1 LKVTKWSTLAGDLN
15 VSEQEAEQFSGEPGS
30 LSAGT
35 AVPPS
40 SHARSEPVAASAP
53 ESAQES
59 IQESIQESPNVASPD
74 LVPEQAAGAETPEID
89 APKADAPKA
98 HAPKADAPRAPGKVM
113 IMSSGDRSWDRD
125 DAAGAEPE
133 TEQSAGMLGKR
144 RLAALAAVLAL
155 ATVTGALGGALATA
169 GLGHFVGNDAT
180 SAGNRT
186 FEATVAR
193 IDADILNLKL
203 SVEHTSKTGM
213 SQYNRTSDRLDRLE
227 KAQAEP
233 AAKLAKLSEAVEKLR
248 AAAAVAPAVAA
259 PVASVPVAAAPVA
272 AKEATGSIASP
283 APMPADAPKVELA
296 RLPTV
301 EGWVLR
307 GVSNG
312 VALIEGRRGIYEVYA
327 GDPVPGAG
335 RVDAI
340 RRQDGRWVV
349 VTSKGLIVGR

>member
-1 LKVTKWSTLAGDLN
+1 M
-15 VSEQEAEQFSGEPGS
+15 SEQKAEQISGEPGS

-40 SHARSEPVAASAP
+40 SDGRSEPVSASTP
-53 ESAQES
+53 ESVQES
-59 IQESIQESPNVASPD
+59 IEESPSIDSPG
-74 LVPEQAAGAETPEID
+74 LVPEQAAGAETPEIG

-113 IMSSGDRSWDRD
+113 IMSSVDRSWDRD

-133 TEQSAGMLGKR
+133 TNQSAGMFGKR
-144 RLAALAAVLAL
+144 RLSALAAVVAL
-155 ATVTGALGGALATA
+155 ATVTGALGGVLATA

-193 IDADILNLKL
+193 IDADILNLRL
-203 SVEHTSKTGM
+203 SVEHTSKMGM
-213 SQYNRTSDRLDRLE
+213 SQFNRTGERLDKLE

-248 AAAAVAPAVAA
+248 AAAAVAPAVAP
-259 PVASVPVAAAPVA
+259 PVASVPAAAAPIA
-272 AKEATGSIASP
+272 AKEATGSIAP
-283 APMPADAPKVELA
+283 APAPADAPKVELA

>member
-1 LKVTKWSTLAGDLN
+1 LN
-15 VSEQEAEQFSGEPGS
+15 VSEQKAEQISGEPGS
-30 LSAGT
+30 FSGGT
-35 AVPPS
+35 AAPPS
-40 SHARSEPVAASAP
+40 SDARSEPVSASIP
-53 ESAQES
+53 ESVQES
-59 IQESIQESPNVASPD
+59 IEESPSIDSPG
-74 LVPEQAAGAETPEID
+74 LVPEQAAGAETPEIG

-113 IMSSGDRSWDRD
+113 IMSSVDRSWDRD
-125 DAAGAEPE
+125 DDAGAEPE
-133 TEQSAGMLGKR
+133 TNQSAGMLGKR
-144 RLAALAAVLAL
+144 RLAALAAVVAL
-155 ATVTGALGGALATA
+155 ATVTGALGGVLATA

-193 IDADILNLKL
+193 IDADILNLRL
-203 SVEHTSKTGM
+203 SVEHTSKMGM
-213 SQYNRTSDRLDRLE
+213 SQFNRTGERLDKLE

-259 PVASVPVAAAPVA
+259 PVASVPAAAAPIA
-272 AKEATGSIASP
+272 AKEATGSIAP
-283 APMPADAPKVELA
+283 APTPADAPKVELA

-312 VALIEGRRGIYEVYA
+312 VALIEGRRGIYEV
-327 GDPVPGAG
+327 
-335 RVDAI
+335 
-340 RRQDGRWVV
+340 
-349 VTSKGLIVGR
+349 

>member
-1 LKVTKWSTLAGDLN
+1 M
-15 VSEQEAEQFSGEPGS
+15 SEQKAEQISGEPGS
-30 LSAGT
+30 LSVGT

-40 SHARSEPVAASAP
+40 SDAQSEPVAASAP
-53 ESAQES
+53 ESVGEL
-59 IQESIQESPNVASPD
+59 IEESPSIDSPR
-74 LVPEQAAGAETPEID
+74 LVPEQAAGAETPAID

-98 HAPKADAPRAPGKVM
+98 HAPKADTPRAAGKIM
-113 IMSSGDRSWDRD
+113 IMSSGGRGWDRD
-125 DAAGAEPE
+125 DDVGPEPE
-133 TEQSAGMLGKR
+133 TDQSAGMFGKR

-169 GLGHFVGNDAT
+169 GLGCFVGNDAT

-203 SVEHTSKTGM
+203 GVEHTSKTGM
-213 SQYNRTSDRLDRLE
+213 SQYNRTSERLDRLE

-259 PVASVPVAAAPVA
+259 PVASVPAAAAPVA
-272 AKEATGSIASP
+272 AKDTTGSIAP
-283 APMPADAPKVELA
+283 APTPTDAPKVELA

>member
-1 LKVTKWSTLAGDLN
+1 M
-15 VSEQEAEQFSGEPGS
+15 SEQKADQISDPPAS

-35 AVPPS
+35 AVPLS
-40 SHARSEPVAASAP
+40 SDAQSEPVAASAP
-53 ESAQES
+53 ESVQVS
-59 IQESIQESPNVASPD
+59 IEESPSIDSPG
-74 LVPEQAAGAETPEID
+74 LVPEQAAGAETPAID
-89 APKADAPKA
+89 APNADAPKA

-113 IMSSGDRSWDRD
+113 IMSSVDRRWDRD
-125 DAAGAEPE
+125 DDASAEPE
-133 TEQSAGMLGKR
+133 TDQSAGMFGKR
-144 RLAALAAVLAL
+144 RLAALAAVVAL
-155 ATVTGALGGALATA
+155 ATVTGALSGALATA
-169 GLGHFVGNDAT
+169 GLGRLVGADAA

-213 SQYNRTSDRLDRLE
+213 SQFNRTSDRLERLE
-227 KAQAEP
+227 RAQAEP

-248 AAAAVAPAVAA
+248 AAAPAAAVAPT
-259 PVASVPVAAAPVA
+259 PAAAVPVA

-283 APMPADAPKVELA
+283 APTPADASKVEVA

-307 GVSNG
+307 GVANG

-327 GDPVPGAG
+327 GDPVSGAG
-335 RVDAI
+335 TVDAI

-349 VTSKGLIVGR
+349 ITSKGLIVGR

>member
-1 LKVTKWSTLAGDLN
+1 LN
-15 VSEQEAEQFSGEPGS
+15 VSEQKAEQTSGEPGS
-30 LSAGT
+30 LSARA

-40 SHARSEPVAASAP
+40 SDAQIEPVPASA
-53 ESAQES
+53 SVAES
-59 IQESIQESPNVASPD
+59 IQQSPNVVSPD
-74 LVPEQAAGAETPEID
+74 LVPEQAAGVEIPGID

-113 IMSSGDRSWDRD
+113 IMSSRDRRWNRD
-125 DAAGAEPE
+125 DNVGAEPE
-133 TEQSAGMLGKR
+133 TDQNAGMFGKR
-144 RLAALAAVLAL
+144 RLAAFAAVLAL
-155 ATVTGALGGALATA
+155 ATATGALATA
-169 GLGHFVGNDAT
+169 GLGRFVGNDAT

-213 SQYNRTSDRLDRLE
+213 SQYNRTSERLDRLE

-248 AAAAVAPAVAA
+248 AAVTVAPAVTA
-259 PVASVPVAAAPVA
+259 PVASVPAAAPVA
-272 AKEATGSIASP
+272 AKEATGSIAP
-283 APMPADAPKVELA
+283 APTPADAPKVELA

>member
-1 LKVTKWSTLAGDLN
+1 LN
-15 VSEQEAEQFSGEPGS
+15 VSEQNAEQISGEPGS
-30 LSAGT
+30 VGAGT
-35 AVPPS
+35 AVSPS
-40 SHARSEPVAASAP
+40 SDAQSAPVAASAP
-53 ESAQES
+53 ESARES
-59 IQESIQESPNVASPD
+59 LQESPSIYSPG
-74 LVPEQAAGAETPEID
+74 LVPEQAAGAETPAID
-89 APKADAPKA
+89 APKADAPKPDA
-98 HAPKADAPRAPGKVM
+98 PKTDAPKADAPRPPGKVM
-113 IMSSGDRSWDRD
+113 IMLSGDRDRDRD
-125 DAAGAEPE
+125 DDVGAEA
-133 TEQSAGMLGKR
+133 QAGQGAGMFGKPR
-144 RLAALAAVLAL
+144 QAALAAVLAL
-155 ATVTGALGGALATA
+155 ATVTGALGGALGTA
-169 GLGHFVGNDAT
+169 GLGRFVGEDAT
-180 SAGNRT
+180 SANNRT

-203 SVEHTSKTGM
+203 RVEHTYKTGM
-213 SQYNRTSDRLDRLE
+213 SQYNRTSERLDRVE

-233 AAKLAKLSEAVEKLR
+233 AAKLAKLNEAVEKLR
-248 AAAAVAPAVAA
+248 AASPVAPAVAA
-259 PVASVPVAAAPVA
+259 PVA
-272 AKEATGSIASP
+272 AKDTTGSIAP
-283 APMPADAPKVELA
+283 APTPADAPKVELA

>member
-1 LKVTKWSTLAGDLN
+1 LN
-15 VSEQEAEQFSGEPGS
+15 VSEQKAEQIGGEPGS
-30 LSAGT
+30 LGAGT

-40 SHARSEPVAASAP
+40 SDAGSEPVAASAP
-53 ESAQES
+53 ESVQES
-59 IQESIQESPNVASPD
+59 IKESPSVDSPR
-74 LVPEQAAGAETPEID
+74 LAPEQAAGAETPAID
-89 APKADAPKA
+89 APKADARKA
-98 HAPKADAPRAPGKVM
+98 HAPKADASRAPGKVM
-113 IMSSGDRSWDRD
+113 IMSSGDRSWDRGD
-125 DAAGAEPE
+125 DAGAEPG
-133 TEQSAGMLGKR
+133 TEQSPGMSGKR
-144 RLAALAAVLAL
+144 RLAALAAVVAL

-169 GLGHFVGNDAT
+169 GLGRFVGNDAT

-213 SQYNRTSDRLDRLE
+213 SQYNRTSERLDRLE

-248 AAAAVAPAVAA
+248 AAAAIAPAVAA
-259 PVASVPVAAAPVA
+259 PVASVPAAAAPVA
-272 AKEATGSIASP
+272 AKEATGSIAP
-283 APMPADAPKVELA
+283 APTPADAPKVELA

>member
-1 LKVTKWSTLAGDLN
+1 M
-15 VSEQEAEQFSGEPGS
+15 SEQKAEQISNEPGS
-30 LSAGT
+30 LIAGA
-35 AVPPS
+35 AVLPS
-40 SHARSEPVAASAP
+40 SDAQSEPVAAS
-53 ESAQES
+53 ESMEA
-59 IQESIQESPNVASPD
+59 SPNIVSPD
-74 LVPEQAAGAETPEID
+74 LVPEQAADAETPEIEAPKAN
-89 APKADAPKA
+89 APKADAA
-98 HAPKADAPRAPGKVM
+98 KADVPRVPGKVM
-113 IMSSGDRSWDRD
+113 IMSSGDRNWDRD
-125 DAAGAEPE
+125 DDAGPEADAE
-133 TEQSAGMLGKR
+133 QGGGMFGKR
-144 RLAALAAVLAL
+144 RLAALAAVVAL
-155 ATVTGALGGALATA
+155 ATVAGALGGALATA
-169 GLGHFVGNDAT
+169 GLGHPLGDGAA

-203 SVEHTSKTGM
+203 SLEHTSKTGM
-213 SQYNRTSDRLDRLE
+213 SQFNRTSDRLDRLE

-233 AAKLAKLSEAVEKLR
+233 AAKLARLSETVEKLR
-248 AAAAVAPAVAA
+248 AAAPVAP
-259 PVASVPVAAAPVA
+259 VPTAAAPVA
-272 AKEATGSIASP
+272 AKEATGSIAP
-283 APMPADAPKVELA
+283 APTPADAPKLELA
-296 RLPTV
+296 RLPRV

>member
-1 LKVTKWSTLAGDLN
+1 MVNPLPEILN
-15 VSEQEAEQFSGEPGS
+15 VSEQKAEQIGGEPGY

-35 AVPPS
+35 AVSPS
-40 SHARSEPVAASAP
+40 SDAQSAPVAASVP
-53 ESAQES
+53 QSVQES
-59 IQESIQESPNVASPD
+59 VQDSSSIDSPG
-74 LVPEQAAGAETPEID
+74 LVPEQAAGAETATIDAPKPD
-89 APKADAPKA
+89 APKADT
-98 HAPKADAPRAPGKVM
+98 PRPPGKVM
-113 IMSSGDRSWDRD
+113 IMSSGDRNWDRD
-125 DAAGAEPE
+125 DDVGAEPE
-133 TEQSAGMLGKR
+133 EAGQGAGMFGKP

-155 ATVTGALGGALATA
+155 ATVTGALGGALGTA
-169 GLGHFVGNDAT
+169 GLERFVGNDAT

-213 SQYNRTSDRLDRLE
+213 SQYNRTSERFDRLE

-248 AAAAVAPAVAA
+248 AALNVAPAAAA
-259 PVASVPVAAAPVA
+259 PVASVPAAAAPIA
-272 AKEATGSIASP
+272 AKEATGSIAP
-283 APMPADAPKVELA
+283 APTAADPPKVELA

-307 GVSNG
+307 GVING

-327 GDPVPGAG
+327 GDPIPGAG

>member
-1 LKVTKWSTLAGDLN
+1 LT
-15 VSEQEAEQFSGEPGS
+15 VSEQKAEQISGEPGS
-30 LSAGT
+30 LSAGA

-40 SHARSEPVAASAP
+40 SDAQSEPVAASA
-53 ESAQES
+53 AES
-59 IQESIQESPNVASPD
+59 IQETPNVVSPD
-74 LVPEQAAGAETPEID
+74 LVPEQAAGAETPEIHAPKPN

-98 HAPKADAPRAPGKVM
+98 DVPRAPGKVM
-113 IMSSGDRSWDRD
+113 IMSSGDRNWDRD
-125 DAAGAEPE
+125 DDSGADPE
-133 TEQSAGMLGKR
+133 TEQSAGMFGKR

-155 ATVTGALGGALATA
+155 ATVAGALGGALATA
-169 GLGHFVGNDAT
+169 GIGHFLGDDAT

-193 IDADILNLKL
+193 IDADILNLKV

-213 SQYNRTSDRLDRLE
+213 SQYNRTSDRLDKLE
-227 KAQAEP
+227 RAQAEP

-248 AAAAVAPAVAA
+248 AAAPAA
-259 PVASVPVAAAPVA
+259 PVPVAAVPVA
-272 AKEATGSIASP
+272 AKEATGSIAPP
-283 APMPADAPKVELA
+283 AQTPADAPKVELA

-307 GVSNG
+307 GVANG

>member
-1 LKVTKWSTLAGDLN
+1 
-15 VSEQEAEQFSGEPGS
+15 
-30 LSAGT
+30 
-35 AVPPS
+35 
-40 SHARSEPVAASAP
+40 
-53 ESAQES
+53 
-59 IQESIQESPNVASPD
+59 
-74 LVPEQAAGAETPEID
+74 
-89 APKADAPKA
+89 
-98 HAPKADAPRAPGKVM
+98 M
-113 IMSSGDRSWDRD
+113 IMSSGDRNWGRD
-125 DAAGAEPE
+125 DDVGAEPE
-133 TEQSAGMLGKR
+133 AGQGAGMFGKP

-155 ATVTGALGGALATA
+155 ATVTGAFGGALGAA
-169 GLGHFVGNDAT
+169 GLGRFVGNDAT

-213 SQYNRTSDRLDRLE
+213 SQYNRTSERLDRLE

-248 AAAAVAPAVAA
+248 AASPVAPAVAA
-259 PVASVPVAAAPVA
+259 PVASMPAAAAPIA
-272 AKEATGSIASP
+272 AKEATGSIAP
-283 APMPADAPKVELA
+283 APAAADAPKVELA

-307 GVSNG
+307 GVFNG

-349 VTSKGLIVGR
+349 ITSKGLIVGR

>member
-1 LKVTKWSTLAGDLN
+1 LN
-15 VSEQEAEQFSGEPGS
+15 VSEQKAEQTSGEPGS
-30 LSAGT
+30 LVAEAT
-35 AVPPS
+35 VPHS
-40 SHARSEPVAASAP
+40 SDARSEPVAASAP
-53 ESAQES
+53 ESR
-59 IQESIQESPNVASPD
+59 QESPNVVSPD
-74 LVPEQAAGAETPEID
+74 LVPEQAARAEIPEID

-98 HAPKADAPRAPGKVM
+98 HSPKADARRAPGKVM
-113 IMSSGDRSWDRD
+113 IMSSGDRSWDHD
-125 DAAGAEPE
+125 DGVGAKPE
-133 TEQSAGMLGKR
+133 TEQSAGMFGKR
-144 RLAALAAVLAL
+144 RFAALAAVVAL
-155 ATVTGALGGALATA
+155 ATMAGAVGGALATG
-169 GLGHFVGNDAT
+169 GLGHLIGDDAT

-203 SVEHTSKTGM
+203 GVEHTSKTGM
-213 SQYNRTSDRLDRLE
+213 SQYNRTSDRLDKLE

-233 AAKLAKLSEAVEKLR
+233 AARLAKLSESVERLR
-248 AAAAVAPAVAA
+248 AAAAVAPA
-259 PVASVPVAAAPVA
+259 AAAQIAV
-272 AKEATGSIASP
+272 KEATGSIASP
-283 APMPADAPKVELA
+283 APTPADAPKVEVA

>member
-1 LKVTKWSTLAGDLN
+1 LN
-15 VSEQEAEQFSGEPGS
+15 VSEQKAEQIIGEPGS
-30 LSAGT
+30 LSAGV

-40 SHARSEPVAASAP
+40 SDAQSEPVAASVA
-53 ESAQES
+53 
-59 IQESIQESPNVASPD
+59 ESIQESPNVVSPD

-98 HAPKADAPRAPGKVM
+98 DAPKADAPKADVPRAPGKVM
-113 IMSSGDRSWDRD
+113 IMSSGDRRWTRD
-125 DAAGAEPE
+125 DNAGPEPE

-155 ATVTGALGGALATA
+155 ATVAGALGGALATA
-169 GLGHFVGNDAT
+169 GLGHFVGDDAT

-213 SQYNRTSDRLDRLE
+213 SQFNRTSDRLDKLE
-227 KAQAEP
+227 RAQAEP
-233 AAKLAKLSEAVEKLR
+233 AAKLARLSEAVEKLR
-248 AAAAVAPAVAA
+248 TAA
-259 PVASVPVAAAPVA
+259 PVAPAAVATPVAPVPAAPVA
-272 AKEATGSIASP
+272 AKDATGSIASP
-283 APMPADAPKVELA
+283 APTPADAPKVEVA

-307 GVSNG
+307 GVANG

>member
-1 LKVTKWSTLAGDLN
+1 
-15 VSEQEAEQFSGEPGS
+15 VSEQKAEQISGEPGS

-35 AVPPS
+35 AVPPTS
-40 SHARSEPVAASAP
+40 DAQSEPVAASAP
-53 ESAQES
+53 ESVQLS
-59 IQESIQESPNVASPD
+59 IEESPRIDSPR
-74 LVPEQAAGAETPEID
+74 LVPEQAAGVETPAID

-98 HAPKADAPRAPGKVM
+98 PAPKADTPRAPGKIM
-113 IMSSGDRSWDRD
+113 IMSSGGRGWDRD
-125 DAAGAEPE
+125 DDGGPEPE
-133 TEQSAGMLGKR
+133 TDQSAGMFGKR

-169 GLGHFVGNDAT
+169 GLGRFVGNDAT

-213 SQYNRTSDRLDRLE
+213 SQYNRTSERLDRLE

-233 AAKLAKLSEAVEKLR
+233 AAKLAKLGEAVEKLR
-248 AAAAVAPAVAA
+248 TAAAVAPAVAA
-259 PVASVPVAAAPVA
+259 PVA
-272 AKEATGSIASP
+272 AKDTTGSIAP
-283 APMPADAPKVELA
+283 APTPADAPKVELA

>member
-1 LKVTKWSTLAGDLN
+1 L
-15 VSEQEAEQFSGEPGS
+15 SEQKAEQISGEPGS
-30 LSAGT
+30 PSAGT
-35 AVPPS
+35 AVSPS
-40 SHARSEPVAASAP
+40 SDAQSEPVAASAP
-53 ESAQES
+53 ESVQES
-59 IQESIQESPNVASPD
+59 IEESPRIDSPR
-74 LVPEQAAGAETPEID
+74 LVPEQAAGAETPAID

-98 HAPKADAPRAPGKVM
+98 HAPKADTPRVAGKIM
-113 IMSSGDRSWDRD
+113 IMSSGGRGWDRD
-125 DAAGAEPE
+125 DDVGPEPE
-133 TEQSAGMLGKR
+133 TDQSAGMFGKR

-169 GLGHFVGNDAT
+169 GLGSFVGNDAT

-213 SQYNRTSDRLDRLE
+213 SQYNRTSERLDRLE

-259 PVASVPVAAAPVA
+259 PVA
-272 AKEATGSIASP
+272 AKDTTGSIAP
-283 APMPADAPKVELA
+283 APTPADAPKVELA

>member
-1 LKVTKWSTLAGDLN
+1 M
-15 VSEQEAEQFSGEPGS
+15 SEQKVEQISDQPAS

-40 SHARSEPVAASAP
+40 SDAQSEPVAASAQ
-53 ESAQES
+53 ESAKES
-59 IQESIQESPNVASPD
+59 SDVGSPT
-74 LVPEQAAGAETPEID
+74 LVPEQGGAGETPAVDPPKADAPKPD
-89 APKADAPKA
+89 APKADAP
-98 HAPKADAPRAPGKVM
+98 RTPGKVM
-113 IMSSGDRSWDRD
+113 IMSSVDRRWDRD
-125 DAAGAEPE
+125 DDAGAEPE
-133 TEQSAGMLGKR
+133 TDQSAGMFGKR
-144 RLAALAAVLAL
+144 RLAALAAVVAL

-169 GLGHFVGNDAT
+169 GLGRLVGADAA

-203 SVEHTSKTGM
+203 GVEHTSKTGM
-213 SQYNRTSDRLDRLE
+213 SQFNRTSDRLERLE
-227 KAQAEP
+227 RAQAEP

-259 PVASVPVAAAPVA
+259 PAAPVPSAAAPVA
-272 AKEATGSIASP
+272 AKDATGSIAP
-283 APMPADAPKVELA
+283 APTPADAPKVELA